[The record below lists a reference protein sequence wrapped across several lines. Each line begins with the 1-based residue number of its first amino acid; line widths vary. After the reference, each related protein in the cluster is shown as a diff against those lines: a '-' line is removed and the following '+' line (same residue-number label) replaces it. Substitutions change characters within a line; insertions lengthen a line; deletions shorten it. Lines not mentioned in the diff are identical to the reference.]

1 MKSKNDYSLF
11 LWQKKRK
18 LLSYFFLLWN
28 DFFPLWEGVEVWWE
42 EGLCWVWWC
51 LLNVLVG
58 GMIMGSRGISLSIMT
73 NSFTSLDLM
82 AINSS
87 SGKLRSVSSKTAIG
101 KEIEWWEIHM
111 RTCSKAALPNQSPGH
126 SMMTQR
132 SGCLLPSPC
141 RESSWSIFT
150 ISILYYHI
158 KFQIILTNTP
168 RTTRR
173 ILWHHYKC
181 EE

>member
-87 SGKLRSVSSKTAIG
+87 IGKLQSESSTSPISKG
-101 KEIEWWEIHM
+101 REWWEIHM
-111 RTCSKAALPNQSPGH
+111 RAYSKAALPVQSAGH
-126 SMMTQR
+126 SMITPR
-132 SGCLLPSPC
+132 SSSLLPWSC
-141 RESSWSIFT
+141 SESSCSIFF
-150 ISILYYHI
+150 ISILYYYI
-158 KFQIILTNTP
+158 KFYQSEQDSSKNQKKVAISS
-168 RTTRR
+168 
-173 ILWHHYKC
+173 
-181 EE
+181 